1 MTNQRFADMS
11 EPEFD
16 QLLDDYIQR
25 TATGYGEMP
34 AEIFFD
40 LLAERMTEQI
50 DETLNLSIELVD
62 QNLVISPDRELGTVV
77 IRGNEIL
84 IGKHRLVL
92 HLAT

>member
-1 MTNQRFADMS
+1 MFHRFV
-11 EPEFD
+11 
-16 QLLDDYIQR
+16 
-25 TATGYGEMP
+25 
-34 AEIFFD
+34 

-62 QNLVISPDRELGTVV
+62 KNLVISPDRELGTVV

-92 HLAT
+92 RLAT

>member
-1 MTNQRFADMS
+1 
-11 EPEFD
+11 
-16 QLLDDYIQR
+16 
-25 TATGYGEMP
+25 
-34 AEIFFD
+34 
-40 LLAERMTEQI
+40 MTEQI